1 MVQDGLKHAVD
12 KEVAFRRGIP
22 CNLLGLP
29 GGFRPKVGGATANAA
44 DLSTTV
50 RARAAELIGM
60 LTSHLQEETSVQTY
74 SKDFIAS
81 SFHLMATARS
91 PRCKRADAAEVGF
104 SCEGPMPS
112 LKDTVV
118 LCWPDH
124 TYLFEG
130 CDEEDQRWAF
140 VYHSLNNPRDTHMVA
155 SADGQECKPSG
166 VKFPVPF
173 RGALKELFFPPGRT
187 VKASELATSSDE
199 DRQCILTT
207 LWAEGLIRVVL

>member
-81 SFHLMATARS
+81 RLPPYGYSKESTLQ
-91 PRCKRADAAEVGF
+91 
-104 SCEGPMPS
+104 GPMPPC
-112 LKDTVV
+112 V
-118 LCWPDH
+118 
-124 TYLFEG
+124 G
-130 CDEEDQRWAF
+130 CF
-140 VYHSLNNPRDTHMVA
+140 H
-155 SADGQECKPSG
+155 G
-166 VKFPVPF
+166 
-173 RGALKELFFPPGRT
+173 
-187 VKASELATSSDE
+187 SSS
-199 DRQCILTT
+199 
-207 LWAEGLIRVVL
+207 